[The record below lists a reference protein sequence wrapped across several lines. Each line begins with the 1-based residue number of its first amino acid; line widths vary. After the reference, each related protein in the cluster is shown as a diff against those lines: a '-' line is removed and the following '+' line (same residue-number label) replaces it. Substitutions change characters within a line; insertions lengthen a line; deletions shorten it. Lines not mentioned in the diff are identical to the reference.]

1 MTSEEFEAWAYR
13 KIKDYL
19 TDTPANAQE
28 KRGFDRVKAFL
39 AGLENNRAVLVRKD
53 TQ

>member
-19 TDTPANAQE
+19 ADAPVTAEE
-28 KRGFDRVKAFL
+28 KRGFDRVKAFV
-39 AGLENNRAVLVRKD
+39 AGLEGDRAVLVRKD